1 MIPTF
6 YFMNIYIY
14 IYIYIYIAT
23 VFYSFCLIDINYM
36 LLAKSYLN
44 NQMTAKSGLR
54 PYHNASLYKDKPGS
68 SSTLSSSSYHYHY
81 HHSPSSLLSPSLLS
95 SPCLLNYSSL
105 TMWFFKHQFFFHTL
119 FLVGRAVNIVML
131 GLSFMGQPFQS
142 LICLNQEYLNHIQS
156 YGQ

>member
-6 YFMNIYIY
+6 YFMN
-14 IYIYIYIAT
+14 IYIYIAT

-81 HHSPSSLLSPSLLS
+81 HHSPSSPSS
-95 SPCLLNYSSL
+95 FTFITIIIII
-105 TMWFFKHQFFFHTL
+105 TMSFEL
-119 FLVGRAVNIVML
+119 FLT
-131 GLSFMGQPFQS
+131 
-142 LICLNQEYLNHIQS
+142 
-156 YGQ
+156 

>member
-6 YFMNIYIY
+6 YFYVFYENMYISISSY
-14 IYIYIYIAT
+14 CI
-23 VFYSFCLIDINYM
+23 FYSFCLIDINYI

-81 HHSPSSLLSPSLLS
+81 HHSPSSPSSSSPLSPSLLS
-95 SPCLLNYSSL
+95 SPCLLNYSSPNYVV
-105 TMWFFKHQFFFHTL
+105 F
-119 FLVGRAVNIVML
+119 
-131 GLSFMGQPFQS
+131 
-142 LICLNQEYLNHIQS
+142 
-156 YGQ
+156 